1 MDTEADPSLNPTKRT
16 LFMQRSSKDI
26 EKKVREIRTKCDRN
40 VLQTRQNSIPLLYR
54 SSSTSTIWLHDST
67 VTRPDPKSTVRALAQ
82 AIYLQIKHRNHKIA
96 CDPIIE
102 IFDESLH
109 PIQVYLERLLTSAET
124 ELTPSSWKRIV
135 LCAIVLASKVWDDQA
150 VWNK

>member
-1 MDTEADPSLNPTKRT
+1 MYIYSSL
-16 LFMQRSSKDI
+16 
-26 EKKVREIRTKCDRN
+26 C
-40 VLQTRQNSIPLLYR
+40 VLQVPRTRQNTIPVLYR

-96 CDPIIE
+96 CDPMIE

-109 PIQVYLERLLTSAET
+109 PIQVVFHYL
-124 ELTPSSWKRIV
+124 
-135 LCAIVLASKVWDDQA
+135 
-150 VWNK
+150 